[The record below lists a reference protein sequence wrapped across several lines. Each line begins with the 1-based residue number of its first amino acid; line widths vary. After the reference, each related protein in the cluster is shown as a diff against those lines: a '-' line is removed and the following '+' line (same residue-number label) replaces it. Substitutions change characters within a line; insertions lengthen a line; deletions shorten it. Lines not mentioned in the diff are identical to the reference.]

1 MSKYILNKNKQDSPS
16 GENYEVHNED
26 KCTSNHLPLSGN
38 RIFVGYFD
46 NCRDAVIKA
55 KNDYPSWAKDID
67 GCYWCVS
74 ACHKE

>member
-26 KCTSNHLPLSGN
+26 TCNRLPLREN
-38 RIFVGYFD
+38 RLSLGYFD
-46 NCRDAVIKA
+46 NCKDAVIKA
-55 KNDYPSWAKDID
+55 KNDYPYWVKDID
-67 GCYWCVS
+67 GCYWCAS